1 MEIAVLQSR
10 WILCK
15 PFLLSMKNT
24 DGFCA
29 VVLSLEKLQH
39 DGKQLAKG
47 SSYQMNRKQLQ
58 HRIGIRPFL
67 TNCIDGLMLLHE
79 MPLADSSDLGVIQ
92 QLLVDQPNMLNNEGR
107 RMFLKSTTASL
118 AGEPPTVVCWQGAP
132 AEWITIIHF
141 PWASKQG
148 KKGSFIV
155 IFLPFHSFPPC

>member
-79 MPLADSSDLGVIQ
+79 MPLAEYLLKSSLVSAALALALKSNSSDLGVIQ
-92 QLLVDQPNMLNNEGR
+92 QLLVDQPNMLNNEGCD
-107 RMFLKSTTASL
+107 KL
-118 AGEPPTVVCWQGAP
+118 A
-132 AEWITIIHF
+132 
-141 PWASKQG
+141 
-148 KKGSFIV
+148 KKI
-155 IFLPFHSFPPC
+155 L